1 MAEETGRVQPAPVG
15 AQRPEASKKPAL
27 GEAETPWH
35 PGGWRVEGEEGPAG
49 RRGNVTG
56 KELRVDHKRFV
67 RPALWALGGVPG
79 AGLQPDGLGRSL
91 ATG

>member
-1 MAEETGRVQPAPVG
+1 M
-15 AQRPEASKKPAL
+15 
-27 GEAETPWH
+27 
-35 PGGWRVEGEEGPAG
+35 EGEEGPAG
-49 RRGNVTG
+49 HRGNVTG
-56 KELRVDHKRFV
+56 KELRVDHKHFV